1 MKQVERKK
9 TAHLHVDMDEELY
22 SKLMQKAESYGVG
35 LSNYARVILRL
46 SLQGH
51 LSFSK

>member
-35 LSNYARVILRL
+35 LLFSCSYNLHYAYV
-46 SLQGH
+46 
-51 LSFSK
+51 